1 MHYKNML
8 SRMHNNKVPALG
20 LQEQAC
26 MQYEGTRNSLQSTLN
41 LSGLL
46 RCLYLSKSYT
56 KQSLAPSKELHFIQ

>member
-8 SRMHNNKVPALG
+8 SCMDDNKVPALG
-20 LQEQAC
+20 LQEQAF

-46 RCLYLSKSYT
+46 HCLYLSKSYT
-56 KQSLAPSKELHFIQ
+56 KELHFIQ